1 MEFNNLDDIIADLK
15 ANYTGPSQNYQ
26 ESGDKPP
33 KKVLGQPMGMGVSS
47 VLSAPTRT
55 AEGTQI
61 FRPVDYSVSP
71 NAIYDRLRDGSYVAK
86 FENYLG
92 ETGNE
97 DRLAREQSATEQWM
111 NGLGKFTT
119 KTLNYAL
126 DSTVGTVWGIFEGMA
141 SGEFRDVWDNDFSNW
156 MDDVNKKLD
165 YALPNYY
172 TDEQKSQGVLSSMLT
187 TNFWA
192 NDFLGG
198 LAFVTGALLPE
209 AAIALAS
216 GGASVP
222 VSMAK
227 AAFRGTT
234 SLGKAAFKAG
244 TKKAVK
250 ETVENLGKQGAKN
263 IDDVAKFNR
272 IEQGTNSVRNLQ
284 NAIYAKKTGDVL
296 NTGRFLVQSSNF
308 EAGMEA
314 RHNFHD
320 AIDSYIENYKESN
333 GRDPS
338 PEDLSQFINDATK
351 AANYV
356 YTANMAILSVSNAAM
371 FGKTFGIAP
380 GLSKRITNAGNR
392 LIGLGM
398 KRGADGTMALQKAN
412 RLQKVAGN
420 TYKVLSKPAVEGLY
434 EEGLQGVA
442 GSTMQNY
449 LDAKYNPESEN
460 ALSVWSSFTDAL
472 NHQYTSNEGWKEMAI
487 GMLIGFGAPMLQGQA
502 PSGIMS
508 DSYRSRRK
516 NLESQVELSNKQRS
530 NIITR
535 VNDATAISNFSAK
548 MKSKADNME
557 DVSVD
562 NSLVNGQY
570 IKASEN
576 VRSQRQTLKDYDAIV
591 DNMEFTED
599 QITEIGQENVDA
611 YKQSLKDGFRKDL
624 ENYNFAKKA
633 TEALGLDRTLK
644 DTPAN
649 IAEMGDAV
657 MMNIMMGK
665 SALDR
670 ARTVASQIDSMI
682 GTEGVFNHLEHYS
695 NLSQEQKDKI
705 ELLKKKKRQ
714 LNTALKQADKYGKEL
729 AGISTGMKRD
739 FTDETKQKR
748 FDKATEKRVA
758 VQQEVNTLNQEIEEL
773 EQEVNNDLASQN
785 FDLSQTLQTDETTHD
800 VASMVEELD
809 KLEGY
814 AKSLQKA
821 GKTESYETL
830 MNMVEEFK
838 TQSDAHREMNNMVRK
853 MYDTNFFTTKEG
865 RGLRKM
871 ITGKKYELSE
881 EFRQIIRDNDKV
893 IDESLNLAGF
903 RNTGKTAEQL
913 IEEVMGD
920 NNETLSDREKYRLES
935 IIRVQLGYAKLQQ
948 KLDKIVKDQKII
960 DPEPITDK
968 KTPLKGDTVAL
979 TQKLEPEGKDLGS
992 VEVLTDLINSITAEL
1007 DQFRLGRVDQKR
1019 IDQLEQKLEELTQQ
1033 KQKLEEGKAKPKPQ
1047 AETEETQKTDVENI
1061 QNIQDPEARKAAE
1074 IAFIMSNLF
1083 AGVGEASAN
1092 KIKEYADRIISG
1104 KQTREQVIQGLS
1116 KSFVE
1121 GIDALLDAENKAK
1134 SETKEAIFSD
1144 ETEAETKKFI
1154 QDKNTEKLSIEELVK
1169 RDPDV
1174 TKLDRVILKAL
1185 SKFLKG
1191 KAIYY
1196 QNGYKFGVDNDLV
1209 ADKGGYGATIT
1220 SDGDI
1225 LIFNEG
1231 NLNVETLIHEA
1242 LHTLVFT
1249 KINDTARNEKDQE
1262 FVDELQRI
1270 FDLAKQDSDL
1280 VSRYEYAFNNLDEF
1294 VSEAF
1299 GNKNFR
1305 QELAYVKDNSG
1316 NKTNIFKDF
1325 LDALRKFL
1333 KSEYDFDLTNN
1344 ALESIFSA
1352 VEYTLSAKPKTT
1364 ATADT
1369 SELEKLNS
1377 EIASTKEA
1385 LKQAKNTRTVRIVQ
1399 TEDYKRVEELN
1410 KKKVKEGLTEEEQSE
1425 LDNLED
1431 DIDQWITI
1439 NGIVVEGLRLSDLL
1453 RQRAVLK
1460 NAPVTELQPVQTITA
1475 QDVLD
1480 SPDIKDKTNN
1490 IYANLGQSYHAV
1502 TATMSKMEDGT
1513 PAVEISGV
1521 NAESLIEEVGFPF
1534 EYETNAQNNV
1544 LITQETQ
1551 RQINETSPI
1560 SILPTNKNL
1569 DTNYS
1574 IVLKTV
1580 TDTNGNQEVMP
1591 LLSQFKTSF
1600 NEEQI
1605 PEEIYNMSTDENVFL
1620 EVDPKDAKNIELLET
1635 YKNARTEKGKE
1646 RALNE
1651 LKRLLVIKV
1660 KDSNGNFVAVLKAK
1674 RSKGNIDSNY
1684 TALSG
1689 LRNKVIANEEVLLD
1703 LVEERVVPHNK
1714 LELGDIKVKNI
1725 LPGHPNFNFS
1735 KDEDGQISIDSKSL
1749 TEQDIEKIDDIG
1761 YMQNGEI
1768 KVRKKGREI
1777 DTRFLSK
1784 VQKDKSGTKFPF
1796 AVFSVGN
1803 KLIAYPL
1810 SITPGKVSQ
1819 EDMQEFERIFKSRTN
1834 IVDKAN
1840 ALNIFMAQRGI
1851 DIKQSGNAFVAIG
1864 KDNMNDEFFSK
1875 KVAQLESIE
1884 YFRNL
1889 DEEWLDN
1896 KTPLTEV
1903 LGTGVSIDIKTSDP
1917 FHSPKLEMDFSNL
1930 DIEVTI
1936 QEETKPQADVSKTV
1950 GKGASKIANHIKNSK
1965 KKDC

>member
-47 VLSAPTRT
+47 SLSAPTKT

-97 DRLAREQSATEQWM
+97 NRLAREQSATEQWM

-156 MDDVNKKLD
+156 MDDTNKKLD

-222 VSMAK
+222 VSLAK
-227 AAFRGTT
+227 GAFRGAAA
-234 SLGKAAFKAG
+234 LGKATAKSGLKKAG
-244 TKKAVK
+244 K
-250 ETVENLGKQGAKN
+250 ETIENLGKQGLKK
-263 IDDVAKFNR
+263 IDNVSKYNR
-272 IEQGTNSVRNLQ
+272 VEEAANSVKNLQ
-284 NAIYAKKTGDVL
+284 SAIYAKKAGDVL

-333 GRDPS
+333 GGDPS
-338 PEDLSQFINDATK
+338 PEDLSQFIADATK
-351 AANYV
+351 SANYV

-380 GLSKRITNAGNR
+380 GLSKRINNAGNR

-442 GSTMQNY
+442 GSSMQNY
-449 LDAKYNPESEN
+449 LDAKYNPDSEN

-487 GMLIGFGAPMLQGQA
+487 GMLIGFGAPMIQGQA

-508 DSYRSRRK
+508 DSYRSKRK
-516 NLESQVELSNKQRS
+516 SLESQVELSNKQRA

-562 NSLVNGQY
+562 NSLVNAQY
-570 IKASEN
+570 IKASEHM
-576 VRSQRQTLKDYDAIV
+576 RSQGQTLKDYDTIV
-591 DNMEFTED
+591 DNMELTED

-748 FDKATEKRVA
+748 FDKASEKRVE
-758 VQQEVNTLNQEIEEL
+758 VQQEINTLNQEIEDL
-773 EQEVNNDLASQN
+773 SEQVNNDLAKQN
-785 FDLSQTLQTDETTHD
+785 FDLSQTVQTDANTHD
-800 VASMVEELD
+800 VQAMVEELD
-809 KLEGY
+809 KLEDY

-830 MNMVEEFK
+830 MSMVEEFK

-881 EFRQIIRDNDKV
+881 EFRQIIRDNDKI
-893 IDESLNLAGF
+893 IDASLELAGF
-903 RNTGKTAEQL
+903 RNTGKTAEQH
-913 IEEVMGD
+913 IEEAMGD

-935 IIRVQLGYAKLQQ
+935 IIRVQLGYNKLQK
-948 KLDKIVKDQKII
+948 KLEKIVKDQEIA

-968 KTPLKGDTVAL
+968 NTPLKGDTVAL

-992 VEVLTDLINSITAEL
+992 VEVLTELINSITREL

-1033 KQKLEEGKAKPKPQ
+1033 KQRLEEEAKSIE
-1047 AETEETQKTDVENI
+1047 AEPETTTEEKEDTKTE
-1061 QNIQDPEARKAAE
+1061 EGTE
-1074 IAFIMSNLF
+1074 
-1083 AGVGEASAN
+1083 E
-1092 KIKEYADRIISG
+1092 
-1104 KQTREQVIQGLS
+1104 REKV
-1116 KSFVE
+1116 
-1121 GIDALLDAENKAK
+1121 
-1134 SETKEAIFSD
+1134 
-1144 ETEAETKKFI
+1144 
-1154 QDKNTEKLSIEELVK
+1154 
-1169 RDPDV
+1169 
-1174 TKLDRVILKAL
+1174 
-1185 SKFLKG
+1185 
-1191 KAIYY
+1191 
-1196 QNGYKFGVDNDLV
+1196 
-1209 ADKGGYGATIT
+1209 
-1220 SDGDI
+1220 
-1225 LIFNEG
+1225 
-1231 NLNVETLIHEA
+1231 
-1242 LHTLVFT
+1242 
-1249 KINDTARNEKDQE
+1249 
-1262 FVDELQRI
+1262 
-1270 FDLAKQDSDL
+1270 DSDPP
-1280 VSRYEYAFNNLDEF
+1280 V
-1294 VSEAF
+1294 
-1299 GNKNFR
+1299 
-1305 QELAYVKDNSG
+1305 
-1316 NKTNIFKDF
+1316 
-1325 LDALRKFL
+1325 
-1333 KSEYDFDLTNN
+1333 
-1344 ALESIFSA
+1344 
-1352 VEYTLSAKPKTT
+1352 
-1364 ATADT
+1364 DT
-1369 SELEKLNS
+1369 SELGKLNA

-1385 LKQAKNTRTVRIVQ
+1385 LEQAKNTITVRIVQ

-1425 LDNLED
+1425 LENLED

-1439 NGIVVEGLRLSDLL
+1439 NGIVAEGLRLSDLIK
-1453 RQRAVLK
+1453 QRAVLN
-1460 NAPVTELQPVQTITA
+1460 NAQVTELQTVQTITA

-1480 SPDIKDKTNN
+1480 SPDIKDKTSN
-1490 IYANLGQSYHAV
+1490 IYGNLGQTYHAV
-1502 TATMSKMEDGT
+1502 TATMTKMEDGT

-1534 EYETNAQNNV
+1534 DYETNAQNNV

-1580 TDTNGNQEVMP
+1580 TDSNGNQEVMP
-1591 LLSQFKTSF
+1591 LLSQFKTGF

-1605 PEEIYNMSTDENVFL
+1605 PEEIYNMSMNEDISL
-1620 EVDPKDAKNIELLET
+1620 EIDPQDPYNKELLGR
-1635 YKNARTEKGKE
+1635 YNRARSEAGRE
-1646 RALNE
+1646 RALND
-1651 LKRLLVIKV
+1651 LRNGLVLKV
-1660 KDSNGNFVAVLKAK
+1660 KDSKGNFVAVLKAK
-1674 RSKGNIDSNY
+1674 RTKGNIDSNY
-1684 TALSG
+1684 RVLAA
-1689 LRNKVIANEEVLLD
+1689 LRNKVVANEEVLLD
-1703 LVEERVVPHNK
+1703 LVEDRVVSHDK
-1714 LELGDIKVKNI
+1714 LDLGDIKVKNI

-1796 AVFSVGN
+1796 AVFSVGSR
-1803 KLIAYPL
+1803 LIAYPL

-1834 IVDKAN
+1834 MVDKAS
-1840 ALNIFMAQRGI
+1840 ALNVFMAERGV
-1851 DIKQSGNAFVAIG
+1851 DIKKSGNAFVAVG

-1889 DEEWLDN
+1889 DEEWLN
-1896 KTPLTEV
+1896 SKTPLTEV
-1903 LGTGVSIDIKTSDP
+1903 LGAGVSIDIKTSDP
-1917 FHSPKLEMDFSNL
+1917 FHSPKLELDFSKL
-1930 DIEVTI
+1930 DVEVTI
-1936 QEETKPQADVSKTV
+1936 EEESKPKADVSKTV
-1950 GKGASKIANHIKNSK
+1950 GKGASKIADHIKNSK

>member
-1 MEFNNLDDIIADLK
+1 
-15 ANYTGPSQNYQ
+15 
-26 ESGDKPP
+26 
-33 KKVLGQPMGMGVSS
+33 
-47 VLSAPTRT
+47 
-55 AEGTQI
+55 
-61 FRPVDYSVSP
+61 
-71 NAIYDRLRDGSYVAK
+71 
-86 FENYLG
+86 
-92 ETGNE
+92 
-97 DRLAREQSATEQWM
+97 
-111 NGLGKFTT
+111 
-119 KTLNYAL
+119 
-126 DSTVGTVWGIFEGMA
+126 
-141 SGEFRDVWDNDFSNW
+141 
-156 MDDVNKKLD
+156 MDDTNKKLD

-222 VSMAK
+222 VSLAK
-227 AAFRGTT
+227 GAFRGAAA
-234 SLGKAAFKAG
+234 LGKATAKSGLKKAG
-244 TKKAVK
+244 K
-250 ETVENLGKQGAKN
+250 ETIENLGKQGLKK
-263 IDDVAKFNR
+263 IDNVSKYNR
-272 IEQGTNSVRNLQ
+272 VEEAANSVKNLQ
-284 NAIYAKKTGDVL
+284 SAIYAKKAGDVL

-333 GRDPS
+333 GGDPS
-338 PEDLSQFINDATK
+338 PEDLSQFIADATK
-351 AANYV
+351 SANYV

-380 GLSKRITNAGNR
+380 GLSKRINNAGNR

-442 GSTMQNY
+442 GSSMQNY
-449 LDAKYNPESEN
+449 LDAKYNPDSEN

-487 GMLIGFGAPMLQGQA
+487 GMLIGFGAPMIQGQA

-508 DSYRSRRK
+508 DSYRSKRK
-516 NLESQVELSNKQRS
+516 SLESQVELSNKQRA

-562 NSLVNGQY
+562 NSLVNAQY
-570 IKASEN
+570 IKASEHM
-576 VRSQRQTLKDYDAIV
+576 RSQGQTLKDYDTIV
-591 DNMEFTED
+591 DNMELTED

-748 FDKATEKRVA
+748 FDKASEKRVE
-758 VQQEVNTLNQEIEEL
+758 VQQEINTLNQEIEDL
-773 EQEVNNDLASQN
+773 SEQVNNDLAKQN
-785 FDLSQTLQTDETTHD
+785 FDLSQTVQTDANTHD
-800 VASMVEELD
+800 VQAMVEELD
-809 KLEGY
+809 KLEDY

-830 MNMVEEFK
+830 MSMVEEFK

-881 EFRQIIRDNDKV
+881 EFRQIIRDNDKI
-893 IDESLNLAGF
+893 IDASLELAGF
-903 RNTGKTAEQL
+903 RNTGKTAEQH
-913 IEEVMGD
+913 IEEAMGD

-935 IIRVQLGYAKLQQ
+935 IIRVQLGYNKLQK
-948 KLDKIVKDQKII
+948 KLEKIVKDQEIA

-968 KTPLKGDTVAL
+968 NTPLKGDTVAL

-992 VEVLTDLINSITAEL
+992 VEVLTELINSITREL

-1033 KQKLEEGKAKPKPQ
+1033 KQRLEEEAKSIE
-1047 AETEETQKTDVENI
+1047 AEPETTTEEKEDTKTE
-1061 QNIQDPEARKAAE
+1061 EGTE
-1074 IAFIMSNLF
+1074 
-1083 AGVGEASAN
+1083 E
-1092 KIKEYADRIISG
+1092 
-1104 KQTREQVIQGLS
+1104 REKV
-1116 KSFVE
+1116 
-1121 GIDALLDAENKAK
+1121 
-1134 SETKEAIFSD
+1134 
-1144 ETEAETKKFI
+1144 
-1154 QDKNTEKLSIEELVK
+1154 
-1169 RDPDV
+1169 
-1174 TKLDRVILKAL
+1174 
-1185 SKFLKG
+1185 
-1191 KAIYY
+1191 
-1196 QNGYKFGVDNDLV
+1196 
-1209 ADKGGYGATIT
+1209 
-1220 SDGDI
+1220 
-1225 LIFNEG
+1225 
-1231 NLNVETLIHEA
+1231 
-1242 LHTLVFT
+1242 
-1249 KINDTARNEKDQE
+1249 
-1262 FVDELQRI
+1262 
-1270 FDLAKQDSDL
+1270 DSDPP
-1280 VSRYEYAFNNLDEF
+1280 V
-1294 VSEAF
+1294 
-1299 GNKNFR
+1299 
-1305 QELAYVKDNSG
+1305 
-1316 NKTNIFKDF
+1316 
-1325 LDALRKFL
+1325 
-1333 KSEYDFDLTNN
+1333 
-1344 ALESIFSA
+1344 
-1352 VEYTLSAKPKTT
+1352 
-1364 ATADT
+1364 DT
-1369 SELEKLNS
+1369 SELGKLNA

-1385 LKQAKNTRTVRIVQ
+1385 LEQAKNTITVRIVQ

-1425 LDNLED
+1425 LENLED

-1439 NGIVVEGLRLSDLL
+1439 NGIVAEGLRLSDLIK
-1453 RQRAVLK
+1453 QRAVLN
-1460 NAPVTELQPVQTITA
+1460 NAQVTELQTVQTITA

-1480 SPDIKDKTNN
+1480 SPDIKDKTSN
-1490 IYANLGQSYHAV
+1490 IYGNLGQTYHAV
-1502 TATMSKMEDGT
+1502 TATMTKMEDGT

-1534 EYETNAQNNV
+1534 DYETNAQNNV

-1580 TDTNGNQEVMP
+1580 TDSNGNQEVMP
-1591 LLSQFKTSF
+1591 LLSQFKTGF

-1605 PEEIYNMSTDENVFL
+1605 PEEIYNMSMNEDISL
-1620 EVDPKDAKNIELLET
+1620 EIDPQDPYNKELLGR
-1635 YKNARTEKGKE
+1635 YNRARSEAGRE
-1646 RALNE
+1646 RALND
-1651 LKRLLVIKV
+1651 LRNGLVLKV
-1660 KDSNGNFVAVLKAK
+1660 KDSKGNFVAVLKAK
-1674 RSKGNIDSNY
+1674 RTKGNIDSNY
-1684 TALSG
+1684 RVLAA
-1689 LRNKVIANEEVLLD
+1689 LRNKVVANEEVLLD
-1703 LVEERVVPHNK
+1703 LVEDRVVSHDK
-1714 LELGDIKVKNI
+1714 LDLGDIKVKNI

-1796 AVFSVGN
+1796 AVFSVGSR
-1803 KLIAYPL
+1803 LIAYPL

-1834 IVDKAN
+1834 MVDKAS
-1840 ALNIFMAQRGI
+1840 ALNVFMAERGV
-1851 DIKQSGNAFVAIG
+1851 DIKKSGNAFVAVG

-1889 DEEWLDN
+1889 DEEWLN
-1896 KTPLTEV
+1896 SKTPLTEV
-1903 LGTGVSIDIKTSDP
+1903 LGAGVSIDIKTSDP
-1917 FHSPKLEMDFSNL
+1917 FHSPKLELDFSKL
-1930 DIEVTI
+1930 DVEVTI
-1936 QEETKPQADVSKTV
+1936 EEESKPKADVSKTV
-1950 GKGASKIANHIKNSK
+1950 GKGASKIADHIKNSK